1 MRNSLPNHHCRRNRK
16 AEKLRYSL
24 EYPHR
29 NRSTGF
35 RASRRILHV
44 QTQDGHVQPHG
55 ETNRDCPTTILQSRL
70 EDQCPT
76 NRHVETESYGWTHE
90 HGENQAL
97 HLIVPNK
104 RLKSCIAE
112 EGRDK
117 PHCELSCFLRDLRIL
132 AYKFEHISHIY
143 PQDGD
148 GNRDDDERENGGVR
162 LSSEFFVLLCAE
174 SLSAYGFQSA
184 GHT

>member
-1 MRNSLPNHHCRRNRK
+1 MY
-16 AEKLRYSL
+16 KLRMVTFNHMERPIATAPPRFSNPDSKTSAQL
-24 EYPHR
+24 
-29 NRSTGF
+29 TGTWKQ
-35 RASRRILHV
+35 RV
-44 QTQDGHVQPHG
+44 T
-55 ETNRDCPTTILQSRL
+55 
-70 EDQCPT
+70 
-76 NRHVETESYGWTHE
+76 VEL
-90 HGENQAL
+90 ENQAL

-104 RLKSCIAE
+104 WLKSCIAK